1 MPKDGISQKKY
12 CSFCGRSQSEVEN
25 IIAGKNGCICNDC
38 VKICGEILEEDT
50 AKSRRRTKSSAK
62 LITPQQMKEA
72 LDEYVIGQDRAKRAL
87 AVGVYNHYKR
97 VFSDKRD
104 KDVELKKSNIL
115 LLGSTGTGKTYLAQT
130 MADILQVPFAIADA
144 TSLTEA
150 GYVGEDVENIL
161 LRLIQAADGDIKA
174 AEHGIIYLDEV
185 DKIGRKSENTSIT
198 RDVSGEGVQQALLKI
213 LEGTLAN
220 VPPQGGRKHPQQ
232 EFLHIDT
239 SNILFILG
247 GAFDGLENI
256 IKNRLGARVLGFGAS
271 SEEIKN
277 DKHKDD
283 VLSAVQPEDLVR
295 FGLIPELVGRIPIV
309 VSLDNLDEDTLVR
322 ILTEPK
328 NALVKQYQYL
338 FSLDGVELSFTD
350 DALKAVAHEAIVR
363 KTGARGLRAIME
375 AALLDTMFILPSKPG
390 FTKCVVDK
398 NTITKGEAPKLL
410 KTGRKNKSQRSEEDS
425 SLKGDAS

>member
-1 MPKDGISQKKY
+1 MPKDGISQNKY
-12 CSFCGRSQSEVEN
+12 CSFCGRSQDEVEN
-25 IIAGKNGCICNDC
+25 LIAGKNGCICNDC
-38 VKICGEILEEDT
+38 VKICSEILDGDT
-50 AKSRRRTKSSAK
+50 PKSRRRAKNSRK

-72 LDEYVIGQDRAKRAL
+72 LDEYVIGQDKAKRAL

-97 VFSDKRD
+97 VFSDKRN

-115 LLGSTGTGKTYLAQT
+115 LIGNTGTGKTYLAQT
-130 MADILQVPFAIADA
+130 MADILQLPFAIADA

-161 LRLIQAADGDIKA
+161 LRLIQAADGDIAA
-174 AEHGIIYLDEV
+174 AEHGIIYLDEI
-185 DKIGRKSENTSIT
+185 DKIGRKSENASIT
-198 RDVSGEGVQQALLKI
+198 RDVSGEGVQQALLKM
-213 LEGTLAN
+213 LEGTIAN
-220 VPPQGGRKHPQQ
+220 VSPQGGRKHPQQ

-256 IKNRLGARVLGFGAS
+256 IKNRLGARVLGFGANL
-271 SEEIKN
+271 ERNEREQEK
-277 DKHKDD
+277 D

-295 FGLIPELVGRIPIV
+295 FGMIPELVGRIPIV
-309 VSLDNLDEDTLVR
+309 VSLENLDEEALVR

-338 FSLDGVELSFTD
+338 FTLDGVELTFTD
-350 DALKAVAHEAIVR
+350 DALKAIAHEALER

-375 AALLDTMFILPSKPG
+375 NALLDTMFMLPSRPG
-390 FTKCVVDK
+390 FSKCIVDK
-398 NTITKGEAPKLL
+398 DTITKGEAPKLVKSG
-410 KTGRKNKSQRSEEDS
+410 KTNKHRRDEDS